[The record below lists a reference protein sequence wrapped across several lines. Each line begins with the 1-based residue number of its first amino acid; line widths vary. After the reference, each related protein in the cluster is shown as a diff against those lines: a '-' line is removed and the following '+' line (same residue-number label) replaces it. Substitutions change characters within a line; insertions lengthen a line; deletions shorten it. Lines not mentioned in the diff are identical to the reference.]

1 MGRDWETEKE
11 RTRGERETRRFR
23 EMERDKKTERERE
36 REMLRQRGTD
46 IWGEIT
52 RKGEPETQKR
62 EKRSGEWGC
71 QPLADPCPTA
81 SEEGKGRDEKD
92 RWCSHHP

>member
-36 REMLRQRGTD
+36 MLRQRGTD

-52 RKGEPETQKR
+52 RKGEPEIQKR

-81 SEEGKGRDEKD
+81 SGEGKGRDEKD
-92 RWCSHHP
+92 LWCSHHP